1 MAMVEADRL
10 RQAAEVESK
19 EAAARLQQ
27 ANAMQAD
34 SEAARTRME
43 RAIAEAGEAR
53 REAERTKRDSL
64 HALRSLEAQI
74 EESRDR
80 PAVVIQLNNG
90 RIHDDGD
97 RATLEKRGRV
107 RGRRGGISCARPV
120 DVGLPDAGGAQ
131 GGHSPRA
138 SRGKAP
144 AAAAS
149 DCSRAAAALTPA
161 SSEAE
166 LLQCAPHVRHRMGGE
181 HIDGVRQH
189 G

>member
-1 MAMVEADRL
+1 MVEADRL

-107 RGRRGGISCARPV
+107 RGRRGG
-120 DVGLPDAGGAQ
+120 D
-131 GGHSPRA
+131 
-138 SRGKAP
+138 
-144 AAAAS
+144 
-149 DCSRAAAALTPA
+149 
-161 SSEAE
+161 
-166 LLQCAPHVRHRMGGE
+166 LLCAPRGCRTAGRRWGAGRPLPPRVSGE
-181 HIDGVRQH
+181 SPSCCSF
-189 G
+189 